1 MDDPWYKKGL
11 RFACTECGACCTG
24 SPGYVWLEE
33 ADIEAICDHLDI
45 SRSDFLKRYTRQV
58 DSRFALREDHKNYDC
73 VFLKDSK
80 CTIYSAR
87 PGQCRSFPW
96 WVEHLSSPQAW
107 KQAAKRCEG
116 IDHPDCKIYTLSEI
130 QKDLS

>member
-33 ADIEAICDHLDI
+33 ADIEAICEHLKI
-45 SRSDFLKRYTRQV
+45 SRADFLKRYTRQV
-58 DSRFALREDHKNYDC
+58 GFRFALKEDPKNYDC
-73 VFLKDSK
+73 VFLKDDR

-87 PGQCRSFPW
+87 PGQCKSFPW
-96 WVEHLSSPQAW
+96 WIEHLSSLKAW

-116 IDHPDCKIYTLSEI
+116 IDHPDGKLYTLREI